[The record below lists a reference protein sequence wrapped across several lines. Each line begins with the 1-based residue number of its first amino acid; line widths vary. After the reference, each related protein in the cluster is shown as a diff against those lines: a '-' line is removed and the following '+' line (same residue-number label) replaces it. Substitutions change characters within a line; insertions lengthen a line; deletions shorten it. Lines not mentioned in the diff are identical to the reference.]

1 MEHIVKSE
9 TAPTMAQARVTA
21 SVLVSMIVVLAA
33 LGMFAAAQ
41 AGSTASVVL
50 AVVFALPA
58 PTTARALFSLPGTAA
73 CHHRGRAW
81 ARAPA
86 PARELQRDQW
96 SRFSHTRTRFGRA
109 QIQPRRTRPRRA

>member
-9 TAPTMAQARVTA
+9 TTPTMAQAKVSA

-50 AVVFALPA
+50 AVVVALTALITA
-58 PTTARALFSLPGTAA
+58 PALFTLTRKAA
-73 CHHRGRAW
+73 
-81 ARAPA
+81 
-86 PARELQRDQW
+86 
-96 SRFSHTRTRFGRA
+96 
-109 QIQPRRTRPRRA
+109 

>member
-9 TAPTMAQARVTA
+9 TAPTMAQARVGA

-50 AVVFALPA
+50 SLVIALTALITAPALFAL
-58 PTTARALFSLPGTAA
+58 TRKTA
-73 CHHRGRAW
+73 
-81 ARAPA
+81 
-86 PARELQRDQW
+86 
-96 SRFSHTRTRFGRA
+96 
-109 QIQPRRTRPRRA
+109 

>member
-9 TAPTMAQARVTA
+9 TPPTMAQARVTA

-50 AVVFALPA
+50 AVVIALTALITA
-58 PTTARALFSLPGTAA
+58 PALFSLTRKAA
-73 CHHRGRAW
+73 
-81 ARAPA
+81 
-86 PARELQRDQW
+86 
-96 SRFSHTRTRFGRA
+96 
-109 QIQPRRTRPRRA
+109 

>member
-9 TAPTMAQARVTA
+9 TAPTMAQAKVSA

-50 AVVFALPA
+50 AVVVALTTLITA
-58 PTTARALFSLPGTAA
+58 PALFTLTRKAA
-73 CHHRGRAW
+73 
-81 ARAPA
+81 
-86 PARELQRDQW
+86 
-96 SRFSHTRTRFGRA
+96 
-109 QIQPRRTRPRRA
+109 

>member
-50 AVVFALPA
+50 AVVVAL
-58 PTTARALFSLPGTAA
+58 TAQGRLTRTGARTGARPRPRKGTAA
-73 CHHRGRAW
+73 
-81 ARAPA
+81 
-86 PARELQRDQW
+86 
-96 SRFSHTRTRFGRA
+96 
-109 QIQPRRTRPRRA
+109 

>member
-9 TAPTMAQARVTA
+9 TAPTMAQAKVSA

-50 AVVFALPA
+50 AVVVALTALITA
-58 PTTARALFSLPGTAA
+58 PALFTL
-73 CHHRGRAW
+73 
-81 ARAPA
+81 
-86 PARELQRDQW
+86 
-96 SRFSHTRTRFGRA
+96 TRKVA
-109 QIQPRRTRPRRA
+109 

>member
-21 SVLVSMIVVLAA
+21 SVVLAA

-50 AVVFALPA
+50 AVVIALTALITA
-58 PTTARALFSLPGTAA
+58 PALFSLTRKAA
-73 CHHRGRAW
+73 
-81 ARAPA
+81 
-86 PARELQRDQW
+86 
-96 SRFSHTRTRFGRA
+96 
-109 QIQPRRTRPRRA
+109 

>member
-9 TAPTMAQARVTA
+9 TAPTLAQAKVSA

-50 AVVFALPA
+50 AVVVALTALITA
-58 PTTARALFSLPGTAA
+58 PALFSLTRKAA
-73 CHHRGRAW
+73 
-81 ARAPA
+81 
-86 PARELQRDQW
+86 
-96 SRFSHTRTRFGRA
+96 
-109 QIQPRRTRPRRA
+109 

>member
-9 TAPTMAQARVTA
+9 TAPTVAQAKVSA

-50 AVVFALPA
+50 AVVVALTALITA
-58 PTTARALFSLPGTAA
+58 PALFTLTRKAA
-73 CHHRGRAW
+73 
-81 ARAPA
+81 
-86 PARELQRDQW
+86 
-96 SRFSHTRTRFGRA
+96 
-109 QIQPRRTRPRRA
+109 

>member
-9 TAPTMAQARVTA
+9 TAPTMAQAKVSA

-50 AVVFALPA
+50 AVVVALTTLITAPALFAL
-58 PTTARALFSLPGTAA
+58 TRKAA
-73 CHHRGRAW
+73 
-81 ARAPA
+81 
-86 PARELQRDQW
+86 
-96 SRFSHTRTRFGRA
+96 
-109 QIQPRRTRPRRA
+109 